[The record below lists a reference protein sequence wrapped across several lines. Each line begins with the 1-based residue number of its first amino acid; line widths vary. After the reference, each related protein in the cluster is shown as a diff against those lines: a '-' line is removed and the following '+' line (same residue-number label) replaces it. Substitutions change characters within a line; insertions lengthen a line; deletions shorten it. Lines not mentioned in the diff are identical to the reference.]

1 MSLLLGMIK
10 HARSTQSD
18 KFPIYLQYLR
28 KEVKNEVYFLHAD
41 KHQKFLQVGIAGFD
55 RSGQI
60 CPSTKNRKLII
71 SLQYIKKIVSQLLLY
86 SIVMQNIQP
95 FYGGSA
101 MFIVSCFFAQSDC
114 RDFLP
119 EHCTTI
125 IKQQLCRRSFHLCCL
140 CSKLTFFKR
149 SRVCCSKSN
158 YDHQTSQKKFV
169 SGFVIQIIPLN
180 VLHECTTILQ
190 LKFYIDYVVRKLVWH
205 LGVLSIWLYSFF
217 HLSAME
223 DPRIIRGFFSI
234 FPHKV
239 SHHKVRKLMDLSFW
253 KKVQIGLA

>member
-1 MSLLLGMIK
+1 M
-10 HARSTQSD
+10 
-18 KFPIYLQYLR
+18 
-28 KEVKNEVYFLHAD
+28 HAD

-190 LKFYIDYVVRKLVWH
+190 LKFYIDYVVRKLVGH
-205 LGVLSIWLYSFF
+205 QAGVSHQF
-217 HLSAME
+217 
-223 DPRIIRGFFSI
+223 GFNHFSI
-234 FPHKV
+234 CLRWRIPGSSRVFFQFFPHKV
-239 SHHKVRKLMDLSFW
+239 SHHKVRKLVDLSF
-253 KKVQIGLA
+253 

>member
-1 MSLLLGMIK
+1 MRLIFCMQINIKVDFNTLGIKFSYRVILPLLLGMIK
-10 HARSTQSD
+10 HAQSTQSD

-28 KEVKNEVYFLHAD
+28 KKVRNEVQFLHAD

-71 SLQYIKKIVSQLLLY
+71 SLQYIKKIVSQLLLC

-119 EHCTTI
+119 EHF
-125 IKQQLCRRSFHLCCL
+125 LPEH
-140 CSKLTFFKR
+140 
-149 SRVCCSKSN
+149 
-158 YDHQTSQKKFV
+158 
-169 SGFVIQIIPLN
+169 
-180 VLHECTTILQ
+180 
-190 LKFYIDYVVRKLVWH
+190 YVG
-205 LGVLSIWLYSFF
+205 GV
-217 HLSAME
+217 
-223 DPRIIRGFFSI
+223 SI
-234 FPHKV
+234 FVAFAP
-239 SHHKVRKLMDLSFW
+239 S
-253 KKVQIGLA
+253 